1 MWLEAAGVT
10 GVDAHR
16 GLRFNRAD
24 LALEAASTGLGVA
37 LDNPLFARPHLAR
50 GSLVVPFEGR

>member
-1 MWLEAAGVT
+1 MT

-37 LDNPLFARPHLAR
+37 LDNPLFARRHLAR
-50 GSLVVPFEGR
+50 GAFRPL